1 MYKKHK
7 KSERIAP
14 FKEDPK
20 EDFDFDFW
28 GGRWKYHS
36 EKRDV
41 VSFVGEVC
49 MEKYWNLYPD
59 MCGV

>member
-20 EDFDFDFW
+20 EDFDFDF
-28 GGRWKYHS
+28 
-36 EKRDV
+36 
-41 VSFVGEVC
+41 
-49 MEKYWNLYPD
+49 
-59 MCGV
+59 